1 LANDNWETPQYI
13 FDWIQ
18 SQLPFRLVLD
28 VAASD
33 TNHKCPFY
41 YTKEQDG
48 LSQDWGQK
56 LKDLSIIYGDRIG
69 VWCNPPYSDPAPWVA
84 KIVNEKYY
92 GAFLLPADTSTSW
105 YHDYVLGK
113 AEIRFVKG
121 RISFDGAKKG
131 TPKFGSMIAVY
142 GLTIAPKV
150 IGVKRP
156 DDPRKQRQRAVS

>member
-1 LANDNWETPQYI
+1 LANDEWETPRYI

-33 TNHKCPFY
+33 TNRKCKSY
-41 YTKEQDG
+41 YTEKQNG
-48 LSQDWGQK
+48 LSQDWKYK
-56 LKDLSIIYGDRIG
+56 LELLSLIYGNKIG
-69 VWCNPPYSDPAPWVA
+69 VWCNPPYSDPEPWVA
-84 KIVNEKYY
+84 KICEEKCY
-92 GAFLLPADTSTSW
+92 GAFLLPADASTVW
-105 YHDYVLGK
+105 FHKGVIGK
-113 AEIRFVKG
+113 AEIRFIKG

-131 TPKFGSMIAVY
+131 SPKFGSMIAVY

>member
-41 YTKEQDG
+41 YTKEQNG

-56 LKDLSIIYGDRIG
+56 LELLSLIYGNKIG

-84 KIVNEKYY
+84 KICEEKCY
-92 GAFLLPADTSTSW
+92 GAFLLPVDISTVW
-105 YHDYVLGK
+105 FHKWVIGM
-113 AEIRFVKG
+113 AEIRFVRG

-131 TPKFGSMIAVY
+131 SPKFGSMIAVY
-142 GLTIAPKV
+142 GPDIEPKAISV
-150 IGVKRP
+150 RRP
-156 DDPRKQRQRAVS
+156 DDPRKQKRAV